1 MELRSLFILVGV
13 RLDDSVPVFW
23 TGKAG
28 EEWVTERIADAY
40 PATLADLQNKV
51 YLFNA
56 RSSLNGIYW
65 TDIIDPQFHVPS
77 EIYERH
83 KLVQASIR
91 SARKDREGI

>member
-1 MELRSLFILVGV
+1 MELRNLYILAGV
-13 RLDDSVPVFW
+13 RLVDSVPVFW

-28 EEWVTERIADAY
+28 EGWVTECVKDAY
-40 PATLADLQNKV
+40 PASLADIQNKID
-51 YLFNA
+51 LFNS

-83 KLVQASIR
+83 NAVQAAIR
-91 SARKDREGI
+91 SARKDREGV